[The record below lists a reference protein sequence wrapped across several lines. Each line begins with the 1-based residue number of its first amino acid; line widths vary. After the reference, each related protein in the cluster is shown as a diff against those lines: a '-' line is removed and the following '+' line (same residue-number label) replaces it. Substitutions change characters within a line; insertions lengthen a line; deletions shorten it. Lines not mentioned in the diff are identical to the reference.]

1 VRKLPAQG
9 THQQDAT
16 VLTTG
21 QHTPEAEFAA
31 LRLVR
36 NPSSDPAVAHTQT
49 GFTMWRLR
57 LPPGGVDL
65 LPSEAD
71 TAQDPRENMWKL
83 LYRVRAEIDLIF
95 FVGLA
100 NPIVRARSGF
110 SRTTLG
116 QPEHDLAGW

>member
-95 FVGLA
+95 LSAWQIRSSGLA
-100 NPIVRARSGF
+100 AVSQEQPSVNPN
-110 SRTTLG
+110 TT
-116 QPEHDLAGW
+116 